1 MEKLRGNIWSNYI
14 NFDWL
19 DMQKYYWTKYIM
31 SCFYKLKQECSYQI
45 EYKKMLDGKPS
56 LKGCIYMYTLC
67 MQYCKIQNH
76 QKSKYISLG
85 RVNLYKEITYLS
97 IKVTLT
103 DSYRWLLYTGL
114 TACILKHLSFL
125 IKNYTVTHK
134 IIFAK
139 LSFQLMSL
147 ISFQKISISNNIFL
161 YNLKNTISY
170 GNNSTRQKFN
180 IS

>member
-1 MEKLRGNIWSNYI
+1 M
-14 NFDWL
+14 
-19 DMQKYYWTKYIM
+19 
-31 SCFYKLKQECSYQI
+31 
-45 EYKKMLDGKPS
+45 
-56 LKGCIYMYTLC
+56 
-67 MQYCKIQNH
+67 
-76 QKSKYISLG
+76 
-85 RVNLYKEITYLS
+85 
-97 IKVTLT
+97 
-103 DSYRWLLYTGL
+103 
-114 TACILKHLSFL
+114 
-125 IKNYTVTHK
+125 HK